1 MDEKKIVI
9 EGTGNRYQIKKLVNG
24 KCIPKIRKEVKGW
37 TVCPEL
43 YEEINQKRLI
53 KEMYESIVLHSTE
66 KKELSNSAELAKR
79 QIEKKIQSYKQQ
91 DVCKNRFSQGDF
103 INLQN
108 VLVELYKSDLTCR
121 YCDTFVYLLYEHVRE
136 NYQWTLDRI
145 NNDIGHNN
153 GNVIISC
160 LECNLKRRRTNNN
173 AFLFTKKMQ
182 IVKISSEI

>member
-1 MDEKKIVI
+1 MDEKKIII
-9 EGTGNRYQIKKLVNG
+9 EGTCNRYQIKKLVHG
-24 KCIPKIRKEVKGW
+24 KCSPKIRKEVNDW
-37 TVCPEL
+37 IISPEL
-43 YEEINQKRLI
+43 YEEINQKCII
-53 KEMYESIVLHSTE
+53 KEMYDLIVVHSTE
-66 KKELSNSAELAKR
+66 KKELSDGAKLAKR

-91 DVCKNRFSQGDF
+91 DVYKNRFSQSDF
-103 INLQN
+103 IDFQN
-108 VLVELYKSDLTCR
+108 VVAELYKSDLTCR
-121 YCDTFVYLLYEHVRE
+121 YCETFVYLLYEHVRE

-160 LECNLKRRRTNNN
+160 LECNLKRRRTNND